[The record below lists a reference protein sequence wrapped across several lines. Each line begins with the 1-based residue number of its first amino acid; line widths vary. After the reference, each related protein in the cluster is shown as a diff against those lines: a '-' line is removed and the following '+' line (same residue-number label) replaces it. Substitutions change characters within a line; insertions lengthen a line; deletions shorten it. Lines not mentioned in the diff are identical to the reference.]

1 MFLDFAID
9 ENCDGN
15 GEGVCINGASCVSSK
30 DNKTKECKCNS
41 GSVPVEIP
49 SKNEPFKTQCA
60 PVVKGI

>member
-49 SKNEPFKTQCA
+49 
-60 PVVKGI
+60 